1 MSAWYRAPGFWCT
14 LLVLLLLLGAGCT
27 SPAIGEV
34 SYVNGTLFV
43 PVTAGSGSADAFVQV
58 TVYEIADLRQQE
70 MTFRQVPVTL
80 RQGENEISLPLDLPS
95 GTYKLYIYI
104 LTPGDRQTA
113 TIRDIVV

>member
-14 LLVLLLLLGAGCT
+14 LLVLILLGAGCT
-27 SPAIGEV
+27 SPAIGDV
-34 SYVNGTLFV
+34 AYTNGTLLV
-43 PVTAGSGSADAFVQV
+43 PVTASSGSADAFVQV
-58 TVYEIADLRQQE
+58 TVYEITDLHQQE

-80 RQGENEISLPLDLPS
+80 RQGENKISVPLDLPS
-95 GTYKLYIYI
+95 GSYKLYIYI

>member
-1 MSAWYRAPGFWCT
+1 MSARYRTLCFCCT
-14 LLVLLLLLGAGCT
+14 LLVLLLLGAGCT

-34 SYVNGTLFV
+34 SYTNGTLLV
-43 PVTAGSGSADAFVQV
+43 PVTSSRESVDAFVQV

-80 RQGENEISLPLDLPS
+80 RQGENKISVPLPLPP
-95 GTYKLYIYI
+95 GTYKLYVYI
-104 LTPGDRQTA
+104 LTPDDRQTA